1 MTSKRQI
8 AMIKSSVVLSS
19 VYIIQQNFTYL
30 RLIEWVMSVL
40 NFIYLQLS
48 KKIRK
53 FFMGYFFGAP
63 STVITCSL
71 MNLLLN
77 RWC

>member
-48 KKIRK
+48 KKLEN
-53 FFMGYFFGAP
+53 
-63 STVITCSL
+63 SL
-71 MNLLLN
+71 WATFLVHPVQ
-77 RWC
+77 